1 MYKNRSKCPIS
12 KGLDL
17 IGDQWSL
24 LILRDVIFYDKHSY
38 SAFLGGEEGI
48 ATNVLSQRL
57 KKLTDTGILYKFNK
71 KYQLS
76 PKGLELIPV
85 LIHLLRWSFDY
96 SSQTEISSE
105 MRQALNDPDG
115 FEAKMRRKFYAR
127 MGS

>member
-1 MYKNRSKCPIS
+1 MYKNRSNCPIS
-12 KGLDL
+12 QGLDL
-17 IGDQWSL
+17 IGDRWSL

-38 SAFLGGEEGI
+38 GAFLNGEEGI

-57 KKLTDTGILYKFNK
+57 KKLVNTGILYKNSK

-96 SSQTEISSE
+96 SPDAEISSE
-105 MRQALNDPDG
+105 MRQALNDPDE
-115 FEAKMRRKFYAR
+115 FETKIRRKFYAR